1 MKQASFE
8 QNTVR
13 VRLSRVPRAASPGVP
28 PQALTVSQAEL
39 PQLLSQG
46 GGGGRALTGGG
57 EGGGRALTRRRRRRP
72 PGPHRRRRRKRPPG
86 PQRRR
91 RRKRPPGSHRRR
103 KRRPPG
109 PHRERRRRPPGPSR
123 GAMPGRRRSS
133 LASGRGLFRSQG
145 EWMVALPWVTHQNHL
160 RSFPRHAQTCGPGG
174 GGGQNTRAGPGARGR
189 LEGSGWF

>member
-1 MKQASFE
+1 MRAVPRETWAIMKQASFE

-57 EGGGRALTRRRRRRP
+57 EGGGRALTRRRR
-72 PGPHRRRRRKRPPG
+72 
-86 PQRRR
+86 
-91 RRKRPPGSHRRR
+91 
-103 KRRPPG
+103 RRPPG